1 MVAVAAT
8 FLAPLKS
15 ALSIRVLPRALSE
28 GTSHSTTLILGLGAV
43 APRTFA
49 GGIIPSIPVYG

>member
-8 FLAPLKS
+8 FLAPLG
-15 ALSIRVLPRALSE
+15 ALSE
-28 GTSHSTTLILGLGAV
+28 GTSHSTTLILSLGAV

-49 GGIIPSIPVYG
+49 GGIIASIPVYT